1 MQKMSSLSVGENLYR
16 LEQAYDSVLSL
27 INGAHLTPLYGT
39 YYRSEESIVYGKMG
53 FAEFKEFKEFAFDRT
68 LFRKK
73 MRGEPSNPKRGN
85 LSTLRTI
92 PCKSFKSA
100 KKFYYKYD
108 EELTLTFEE
117 MHESVETGSSVLVHI
132 VINFDEKTSVKVQ
145 QSAERFKQ
153 FKSQISRLTRRALG
167 DRTRGFFVIERCGG
181 DENEKK
187 GVSKPYSALHAH
199 MLLECSANLS
209 KQDIRGLLKKQFR
222 SSMRKIDTA
231 MSVSFEFKAKC
242 IEATGT
248 VREYKKIDLG
258 LADYLAKGLNSPIV
272 KGCENKS
279 KIGRKLLNYRVRRE
293 WRYRQYKVLEA
304 EFEKLS
310 FHIADVPVGFDFEAH
325 LIETINAVKR
335 PPELIK
341 PSREHQAKLT

>member
-1 MQKMSSLSVGENLYR
+1 MQKMSSLSVGEKLYR

-53 FAEFKEFKEFAFDRT
+53 FAEFKKFKELSFNRT

-73 MRGEPSNPKRGN
+73 MRGEPSNPKRGS

-92 PCKSFKSA
+92 PCESFKSA
-100 KKFYYKYD
+100 NKFYYKYD

-117 MHESVETGSSVLVHI
+117 MHESVETGNSVLVHI

-167 DRTRGFFVIERCGG
+167 DRTRGFFVIERCGKEFEIKG
-181 DENEKK
+181 D
-187 GVSKPYSALHAH
+187 SKTYSALHAH
-199 MLLECSANLS
+199 MLLECSASLS

-242 IEATGT
+242 IETTGK
-248 VREYKKIDLG
+248 VRKYKKIDLG
-258 LADYLAKGLNSPIV
+258 LADYLAKRLNFPIV
-272 KGCENKS
+272 EGCENKS
-279 KIGRKLLNYRVRRE
+279 KIGPKLLHYRVRRE
-293 WRYRQYKVLEA
+293 WRYRQYKALEA
-304 EFEKLS
+304 EFKKLS
-310 FHIADVPVGFDFEAH
+310 FHIVDVPVGFDFEAH

-341 PSREHQAKLT
+341 PSREHQARLT